1 LKTSE
6 NGFTLLELM
15 IVVAVIAI
23 IAGIAIP
30 NLLNS
35 VNGGR
40 EAAAIGSM
48 RTLSTAAEQYRL
60 RQGVY
65 PTNLTDLAAVDPALV
80 DTELANGL
88 RNGYNFEL
96 TGQQSSFDCNAN
108 PTSSNGSRFF
118 FVDETGVIR
127 QSASG
132 VAGPTDTPIG

>member
-1 LKTSE
+1 MKRSE

-15 IVVAVIAI
+15 IVIAI
-23 IAGIAIP
+23 LGIIAAIAIP

-35 VNGGR
+35 MNGGR

-60 RQGVY
+60 RQGSY
-65 PTNLTDLAAVDPALV
+65 PTTLEDLAAVDPALV
-80 DTELANGL
+80 DSELANGL

-96 TGQQSSFDCNAN
+96 TGQQSTFDCNAD
-108 PTSSNGSRFF
+108 PVSATGSRFF
-118 FVDETGVIR
+118 YVDETGVIR

-132 VAGPTDTPIG
+132 AAGPADIPVG

>member
-1 LKTSE
+1 MKNSE

-15 IVVAVIAI
+15 IVVAVISI
-23 IAGIAIP
+23 IAAIAIP
-30 NLLNS
+30 NLQTSLL
-35 VNGGR
+35 GGR

-60 RQGVY
+60 RQGSY
-65 PTNLTDLAAVDPALV
+65 PATLIELAAMDPALI
-80 DTELANGL
+80 DSEIANGL

-96 TGQQSSFDCNAN
+96 SGQYSTFDCNAD
-108 PTSSNGSRFF
+108 PVSSNGSLHF

-132 VAGPTDTPIG
+132 TAGPGDIPIG

>member
-1 LKTSE
+1 MKNPE

-23 IAGIAIP
+23 IAGMAIP
-30 NLLNS
+30 NLITS
-35 VNGGR
+35 MNGGR

-65 PTNLTDLAAVDPALV
+65 PTDLTDLAAVDPALV
-80 DTELANGL
+80 DSELANGL

-96 TGQQSSFDCNAN
+96 TGQQSTFDCNAN
-108 PTSSNGSRFF
+108 PTSDNGSRYF
-118 FVDETGVIR
+118 FVDESGVIR
-127 QSASG
+127 QSASEA
-132 VAGPTDTPIG
+132 AGPTDNPVG

>member
-1 LKTSE
+1 MKNPE

-23 IAGIAIP
+23 IAGMAIP
-30 NLLNS
+30 NLITS
-35 VNGGR
+35 MNGGR

-65 PTNLTDLAAVDPALV
+65 PTDLTDLAAVDPALV
-80 DTELANGL
+80 DSELANGL

-96 TGQQSSFDCNAN
+96 TGQQSTFDCNAN
-108 PTSSNGSRFF
+108 PTSDNGSRYFY
-118 FVDETGVIR
+118 VDESGVIR

-132 VAGPTDTPIG
+132 AAGPTDNPVG

>member
-1 LKTSE
+1 MKNSQ

-15 IVVAVIAI
+15 MVVAVIAI

-35 VNGGR
+35 MNGGR

-65 PTNLTDLAAVDPALV
+65 PSDLTDLAAVDPALV
-80 DTELANGL
+80 DSELANGL

-96 TGQQSSFDCNAN
+96 TGQQSTFDCNAN
-108 PTSSNGSRFF
+108 PTSANGSRFF
-118 FVDETGVIR
+118 YVDETGVIR
-127 QSASG
+127 QSVTGA
-132 VAGPTDTPIG
+132 AGPTDTPVG